1 MKRQTHSAGRSI
13 GTRLLTAQAL
23 VLIASIS
30 TAAVVAAVVGPPLFH
45 QHLIESGHTE
55 NSPELIHIEMA
66 FRQANLVALG
76 FAVIVAIACSLIVSW
91 YLARRIQRPL
101 SELAVAAA
109 DMADGHYDIR
119 LATTG
124 AGPELDAVTTA
135 FNTMAEQLEHTEDTR
150 RRLLSDLGH
159 EMRTPLS
166 TVRAYLESLDDG
178 VRVWDAETRDILHDQ
193 VARLSLLA
201 SDVADVA
208 AAEEGQIH
216 LQLKPVN
223 VADLLESAVSASQ
236 TAYENA
242 GVILEIDQLALR
254 YMSACTVH
262 ADERRLGQVLINLL
276 GNALRHS
283 PSGQTVTVSA
293 RASGT
298 LVEVSVTDRGDGIPA
313 EQLTHVFE
321 RFYRGDSAR
330 HHAGHGSG
338 IGLTISKALIEAH
351 HGRISIESD
360 GAGTG
365 TKVTFTIPAL

>member
-216 LQLKPVN
+216 LQLEPVN
-223 VADLLESAVSASQ
+223 VAVLLESAVSASQ

-262 ADERRLGQVLINLL
+262 ADERRLGQVLTNLL